1 VCMTSDMTQ
10 SQEQPC
16 RISRLLMDGM
26 RYGAPA
32 AS

>member
-1 VCMTSDMTQ
+1 MTSDMTQ

-16 RISRLLMDGM
+16 RIAKLLMDGL

-32 AS
+32 AV